1 MQLTHYVTQGAQA
14 LGSIL
19 AACMAVEIEDPFL
32 ASLSGL
38 LLFTITSDQATE
50 NGVTRGPGTFLES
63 FIDEVWKT
71 SQMSS
76 DKIQGGEWATRAL
89 CQQIENY

>member
-1 MQLTHYVTQGAQA
+1 MTQGAQA

-19 AACMAVEIEDPFL
+19 AACMAVEIDDPFL
-32 ASLSGL
+32 ASLAGL

-63 FIDEVWKT
+63 FIDEIWKT
-71 SQMSS
+71 SQMSA
-76 DKIQGGEWATRAL
+76 DKIKGREWTTKAR
-89 CQQIENY
+89 CQQIEKC